1 MTTAWQILSDV
12 EDAEEVLKKTAE
24 RLRRYADEVDEF
36 ESEVMTHAELKRAL
50 KKADEDLA
58 DEKERSRLLIA
69 DKVAIRRMID
79 EALDWDS
86 EVRQTLGKKFKV
98 DAAGTH
104 GALKLFL
111 KLYKKSL
118 EKK

>member
-1 MTTAWQILSDV
+1 MTTAWQILAEV
-12 EDAEEVLKKTAE
+12 EDAEKILKQTSE
-24 RLRRYADEVDEF
+24 RLTEFANEIDEYEN
-36 ESEVMTHAELKRAL
+36 EVMTHAELKRAL

-58 DEKERSRLLIA
+58 NEKERNHLLVI
-69 DKVAIRRMID
+69 DKVAMRRMID

-86 EVRQTLGKKFKV
+86 DVRHTLGKKFNV
-98 DAAGTH
+98 DAVGAM

>member
-58 DEKERSRLLIA
+58 NEKERNHLLVI
-69 DKVAIRRMID
+69 DKVAMRRMID

-86 EVRQTLGKKFKV
+86 DVRHTLGKKFNV
-98 DAAGTH
+98 DAVGAM